1 MGPTLHVIIKAN
13 DDIDNN
19 EDALRKR
26 TLIKCVK
33 SIKNMNGHLYSVI
46 LLNLY
51 LVTHSKND
59 ECQSISL
66 KIIFYT
72 VEFGTS

>member
-19 EDALRKR
+19 EDALGKR

-33 SIKNMNGHLYSVI
+33 SIKKEWSSFFI
-46 LLNLY
+46 
-51 LVTHSKND
+51 HSLEPVFSD
-59 ECQSISL
+59 A
-66 KIIFYT
+66 
-72 VEFGTS
+72 